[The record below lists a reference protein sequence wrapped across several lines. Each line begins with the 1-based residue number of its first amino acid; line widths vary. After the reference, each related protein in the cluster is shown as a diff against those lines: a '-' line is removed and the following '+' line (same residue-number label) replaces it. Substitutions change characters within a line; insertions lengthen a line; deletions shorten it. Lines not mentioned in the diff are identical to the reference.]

1 MGLGCTPVTVVPGK
15 RESRVFLIV
24 AAISGLMG
32 VAGEAAPGWAAAG
45 PAVPAAGFAS
55 AHRLA
60 PAASAVTRARTHIS
74 RDFAFISGAYRREGR
89 ASALPVTRA
98 GLNRPDERPRPVPLL
113 EHCRQVESGPAFG
126 PGSTADERI

>member
-32 VAGEAAPGWAAAG
+32 VAGEAEPGWAAAAG

-60 PAASAVTRARTHIS
+60 PAASAVTPARTHIS

-98 GLNRPDERPRPVPLL
+98 GLNR
-113 EHCRQVESGPAFG
+113 
-126 PGSTADERI
+126 